1 MFSQLNQIVLEAK
14 LNQTTR
20 ESKREQV
27 VKMLTSE
34 WNSTLTTSPVYLYD
48 QKLYKHNLQ
57 LYNACTNNVL

>member
-1 MFSQLNQIVLEAK
+1 MFSQLNQVVLEAK

-20 ESKREQV
+20 ESKGEQV

-34 WNSTLTTSPVYLYD
+34 WNRTPSPVYLYD